1 MNFEV
6 PIAATFTSPM
16 STPLFSCMHLQIDS
30 QNAPKL
36 AVEGQDR
43 FRWNHSTEACF
54 RLPEATFRLPEAA
67 SGFRKQFPA
76 GRIPSRSDPLQLP
89 IQRAKNLRG

>member
-43 FRWNHSTEACF
+43 FRWNHSQEATF
-54 RLPEATFRLPEAA
+54 RLPEATFRLPE
-67 SGFRKQFPA
+67 SRF
-76 GRIPSRSDPLQLP
+76 RIPETVSGRKDSFP
-89 IQRAKNLRG
+89 I